1 MSAHMHQDASAPAA
15 APPPS
20 CVLRLYVA
28 RGTPNSVR
36 AEQNLRSA
44 LSAMGGRADF
54 FGLEI
59 VDVFTRPKLAIAD
72 GVIVTPTLFARR
84 SGARHIIFG
93 DLSNETKLQM
103 FFDMLE

>member
-1 MSAHMHQDASAPAA
+1 MHQAAPDTGSAPPA
-15 APPPS
+15 S

-44 LSAMGGRADF
+44 LSAMGGRGDS

-84 SGARHIIFG
+84 SGARHVILG
-93 DLSNETKLQM
+93 DLSNEAKLRM

>member
-1 MSAHMHQDASAPAA
+1 MTPHPHDEPGLGE

-20 CVLRLYVA
+20 CTLRLYVA

-36 AEQNLRSA
+36 AEHNLRVA
-44 LSAMGGRADF
+44 LSAMGGRAAG

-59 VDVFTRPKLAIAD
+59 VDVFTRPKLALAD
-72 GVIVTPTLFARR
+72 GVIVTPTLSACR
-84 SGARHIIFG
+84 SGVRHVILG
-93 DLSNETKLQM
+93 DLSNQSKLQT